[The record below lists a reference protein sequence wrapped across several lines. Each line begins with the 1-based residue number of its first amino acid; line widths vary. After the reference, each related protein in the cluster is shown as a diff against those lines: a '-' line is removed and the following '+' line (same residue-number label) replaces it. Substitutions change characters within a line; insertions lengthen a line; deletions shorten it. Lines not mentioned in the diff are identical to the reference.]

1 MGALAVHH
9 TATENS
15 AWDGPAAVAAMPND
29 AAVLAYC
36 HAWRDGSAASDAK
49 DDYKFPHHRTKGGPA
64 NIPACRNGLAR
75 LEGSTIPDGDKAGVK
90 AHLQA
95 HLDDAKEKDTM
106 APNALAQY
114 GLMTTQQR
122 VQARVPRAK
131 SLSQKDQWFRLKDS
145 TEGAARLDVFD
156 EIGFWGISAS
166 ELNAQLQALSSSS
179 IEVHINSPGGDVFD
193 GIAILNM
200 LRGHPATINVIV
212 DGLAASAASFIAMAG
227 NTITMMPNSQ
237 MMIHDASGI
246 CMGNHADMTAMAE
259 LLDKCSD
266 NIASIYAGR
275 AGGTVTD
282 WRTLMR
288 AETWLSAEETVDV
301 GLADMVASTGGVN
314 DAERTAFLN
323 LWNMSLYVY
332 DSRAASP
339 APVRLDSRP
348 PDPAEPVFNPE
359 LFRAAMRDA
368 LSTDR
373 KAAP

>member
-29 AAVLAYC
+29 AVTLAYC
-36 HAWRDGSAASDAK
+36 HAWRDGSAASDTK
-49 DDYKFPHHRTKGGPA
+49 GDYKFPHHRTKGGPA

-75 LEGSTIPDGDKAGVK
+75 LDGSSIPDGDKAGVK

-95 HLDDAKEKDTM
+95 HLDDAKEKDAV
-106 APNALAQY
+106 APNVAQY
-114 GLMTTQQR
+114 GYLTTEQR

-131 SLSQKDQWFRLKDS
+131 HLSQKNQWFRLKDS
-145 TEGAARLDVFD
+145 ANGAARLDVFD

-166 ELNAQLQALSSSS
+166 ELNAQLQAVSASS
-179 IEVHINSPGGDVFD
+179 IDVHINSPGGDVFD

-200 LRGHPATINVIV
+200 LRGHPATVNVIV

-227 NTITMMPNSQ
+227 NTLTMMPNSQ
-237 MMIHDASGI
+237 MMIHDASGV
-246 CMGNHADMTAMAE
+246 CVGNNADMMAMAE
-259 LLDKCSD
+259 LLDRCSD
-266 NIASIYAGR
+266 NIASIYASR
-275 AGGTVTD
+275 AGGTVD
-282 WRTLMR
+282 SWRTAMR
-288 AETWLSAEETVDV
+288 AETWYSADEAVDA
-301 GLADMVASTGGVN
+301 GLADSVADISGVN

-323 LWNMSLYVY
+323 LWNLSLYVY

-339 APVRLDSRP
+339 APIRSVIRP
-348 PDPAEPVFNPE
+348 PDPAGSVFNPE